1 MTGTICKLRPGNR
14 GEYYTLGNNYY
25 LKSGEDAGL
34 WVGRGAARLK
44 LAGAIDSKSFGRLL
58 DGCNPRTGKPLLGR
72 RYAKRVPAVDIH
84 FAGWKALSVVWAC
97 SPEPDQ
103 DRIKGF
109 NLESVQFCLRF
120 IERFLPL
127 VRTGAGGAV
136 RQKGE
141 LTAGLFVHYTS
152 RNQGDP
158 QLHVHAVI
166 PNLSW
171 DGRSKF
177 RHLNTIE
184 LYSWTRTL
192 GPMFRMHL
200 AHLLKTQ
207 MHLQLDAPA
216 GGSSTNGLTIRGVPD
231 KLCRIWSSRRREIDD
246 LVSEQQK
253 AGMQATAKTR
263 SWANQKTRQS
273 KDRLPGLQQLQEK
286 WLRVADQLGFDI
298 RQLPTARP
306 VLHRRRF
313 EKLFRRALRDAIR
326 GAHEDQAHFPVRLIL
341 QKVFERMEH
350 TGFHPR
356 MVVERIDQALS
367 QQRDLV
373 HLQGEGFNRIL
384 TTRKMWQM
392 EEKLLADCDVLRER
406 TGARVRSSKLDRI
419 LADHSHL
426 SGEQVEAL
434 KHLTQQKGALRLLQG
449 VAGAGK
455 SRTLDAVRDAFERS
469 GFRVLGGAISG
480 IAKQNLAEQA
490 GIESRTIASYL
501 YHMDRSVGRKIC
513 DRLIHDLKQLVRAA
527 RDLPTTQHQPLKLTR
542 KTVLILDEAGMND
555 SHSFGALVRLVRK
568 AGATLILVGDSK
580 QLQPIGPGGVFPYLL
595 AKYTHAS
602 LKTNRRQQSLEDR
615 EAVERLRE
623 GESRK
628 AIESYRSRNL
638 LTLKADHLASAKA
651 LIAAWVEAGGVEI
664 PKDHAILA
672 QTRKEARI
680 LNLSAQEERKR
691 AGELNAARS
700 VVLHETCFY
709 ERDRIMFHK
718 RLPMLHI
725 ENGHQGEIV
734 RICPLKRSITVRLD
748 QPKPGTSPVVHIP
761 YRMFEAAETS
771 LGYAATTH
779 KFQGATTEYAYVLMG
794 GTAVDRNMA
803 YTQLTRAREKTRI
816 FVSEPAAGDNLED
829 LVRSTSRERAKRLA
843 HDLRQQNQ

>member
-1 MTGTICKLRPGNR
+1 
-14 GEYYTLGNNYY
+14 
-25 LKSGEDAGL
+25 
-34 WVGRGAARLK
+34 
-44 LAGAIDSKSFGRLL
+44 
-58 DGCNPRTGKPLLGR
+58 
-72 RYAKRVPAVDIH
+72 
-84 FAGWKALSVVWAC
+84 
-97 SPEPDQ
+97 
-103 DRIKGF
+103 
-109 NLESVQFCLRF
+109 
-120 IERFLPL
+120 
-127 VRTGAGGAV
+127 
-136 RQKGE
+136 
-141 LTAGLFVHYTS
+141 
-152 RNQGDP
+152 
-158 QLHVHAVI
+158 
-166 PNLSW
+166 
-171 DGRSKF
+171 
-177 RHLNTIE
+177 
-184 LYSWTRTL
+184 
-192 GPMFRMHL
+192 
-200 AHLLKTQ
+200 
-207 MHLQLDAPA
+207 
-216 GGSSTNGLTIRGVPD
+216 
-231 KLCRIWSSRRREIDD
+231 
-246 LVSEQQK
+246 
-253 AGMQATAKTR
+253 
-263 SWANQKTRQS
+263 
-273 KDRLPGLQQLQEK
+273 
-286 WLRVADQLGFDI
+286 
-298 RQLPTARP
+298 
-306 VLHRRRF
+306 
-313 EKLFRRALRDAIR
+313 
-326 GAHEDQAHFPVRLIL
+326 
-341 QKVFERMEH
+341 
-350 TGFHPR
+350 
-356 MVVERIDQALS
+356 
-367 QQRDLV
+367 
-373 HLQGEGFNRIL
+373 
-384 TTRKMWQM
+384 
-392 EEKLLADCDVLRER
+392 
-406 TGARVRSSKLDRI
+406 
-419 LADHSHL
+419 
-426 SGEQVEAL
+426 
-434 KHLTQQKGALRLLQG
+434 
-449 VAGAGK
+449 
-455 SRTLDAVRDAFERS
+455 
-469 GFRVLGGAISG
+469 
-480 IAKQNLAEQA
+480 
-490 GIESRTIASYL
+490 
-501 YHMDRSVGRKIC
+501 
-513 DRLIHDLKQLVRAA
+513 
-527 RDLPTTQHQPLKLTR
+527 
-542 KTVLILDEAGMND
+542 DEAGMND
-555 SHSFGALVRLVRK
+555 TRSFGALVRLVRK

-602 LKTNRRQQSLEDR
+602 LKTNRRQQSMEDR

-664 PKDHAILA
+664 PKDHAILV